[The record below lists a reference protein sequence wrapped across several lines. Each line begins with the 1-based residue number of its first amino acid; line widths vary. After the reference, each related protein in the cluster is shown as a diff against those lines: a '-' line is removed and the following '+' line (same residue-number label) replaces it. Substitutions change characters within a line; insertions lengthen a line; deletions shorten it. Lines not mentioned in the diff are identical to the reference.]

1 MATHLPLRE
10 TILMVLRTGST
21 WQLDELVS
29 ACPDFT
35 WNQIF
40 LALDEM
46 SRSGEVLMT
55 RERHSGYRITAFSPE
70 RQPHKGHSLLDSSQK
85 SGRQL

>member
-10 TILMVLRTGST
+10 AILMVLQTGSR

-29 ACPDFT
+29 ACPEFT

-46 SRSGEVLMT
+46 SRSGEVYIT
-55 RERHSGYRITAFSPE
+55 RERHSGYTITVLSSGVPT
-70 RQPHKGHSLLDSSQK
+70 HKGHSLLDSSQER
-85 SGRQL
+85 GRQL